1 MKLHERWVPLLGTV
15 LLVVFCTFLPFLWF
29 AARDRQLDGSTGSV
43 PAPGDSLSAAGQ
55 ENAVARELYY
65 WRHQPVEALPYE
77 QPTESAA
84 ARQEV
89 QPYLAALRTAG
100 VLPEAYLNAADE
112 LVAQATECHAS
123 SEAAGTTIYYFSREV
138 NGPYIR
144 LTVTEYGTL
153 TALNGNLGL
162 EDGFVPAD
170 VAKTYRTMLGLDDF
184 TDWEDAKPLGY
195 GSPAP
200 CYSAAAQLYL
210 VTNMDRGYFSMSVT
224 SMSPET
230 YAGL

>member
-1 MKLHERWVPLLGTV
+1 MKLHERWLPLLGTV
-15 LLVVFCTFLPFLWF
+15 LLVVFCMFLPFLWF

-43 PAPGDSLSAAGQ
+43 PAPGDSLSAAGR

-65 WRHQPVEALPYE
+65 WRQQTSELIMA
-77 QPTESAA
+77 QPTELYT
-84 ARQEV
+84 AREIAL
-89 QPYLAALRTAG
+89 PCLDALRSAK
-100 VLPEAYLNAADE
+100 VLPAAYLNVAEE
-112 LVAQATECHAS
+112 LVTQATECHAS
-123 SEAAGTTIYYFSREV
+123 SEAAGTTTYYFSWEA

-170 VAKTYRTMLGLDDF
+170 VAKAYRTMLGLDDF

-200 CYSAAAQLYL
+200 CYSTDAQLYL
-210 VTNMDRGYFSMSVT
+210 IANIDRGYFSMSVT